1 MKISNGTNF
10 PVQKIKDR
18 LSIEEVISSYIPL
31 VKVGNTLKARCPF
44 HNEKTPSFFVSN
56 ERNSYYCF
64 GCSKGGDIFSFVQ
77 EFEGL
82 DFKGALKLLA
92 ERANVPLEDFEQHPT
107 EDKDVVYKIIEE
119 ATMYFQNNLSI
130 NDKAL
135 SYLKIRGIEEKTI
148 SMFRLGFAKNDW
160 RSLTNYLRDKGYS
173 FESIEKAGLA
183 KKKDEQSK
191 IEDIYDRFRSR
202 IMFPIMDS
210 SGRVIAFSGRYFK
223 EEERNDSIEPAKYLN
238 SPETI
243 VFTKSN
249 VLYGLHL
256 AKESIRKNNFSILV
270 EGQFDLLMSSQ
281 AGFRN
286 TVATSG
292 TALSESLYGENNN
305 VSNLGLIKRL
315 SNNLLIAFDGDNAGL
330 KAIERGGKIA
340 LGLGMDVKVVSF
352 QNDTDPADF
361 ILKEGVEKWRE
372 AVKTSKHIVEF
383 FLDEV
388 IRDFSSDIRKIGQ
401 HINNKIFPFIL
412 LLQSAMEKSHF
423 LKLISTKTGIDIES
437 LRIDLNKKEQEINN
451 NLVIDNSVN
460 NDILKNEMSLEEK
473 RLRRLFGILFFKEVK
488 NNFDLKNVLDDM
500 KDFLNQETIDKFFD
514 KKGELLYEVEMNFA
528 NDGILDKELDELIL
542 NHKENF
548 YKNIRKEKQKE
559 LTNLSKEEQSK
570 VLSEINDLNI
580 KLEKIK
586 KDRL

>member
-1 MKISNGTNF
+1 
-10 PVQKIKDR
+10 
-18 LSIEEVISSYIPL
+18 
-31 VKVGNTLKARCPF
+31 
-44 HNEKTPSFFVSN
+44 
-56 ERNSYYCF
+56 
-64 GCSKGGDIFSFVQ
+64 
-77 EFEGL
+77 
-82 DFKGALKLLA
+82 
-92 ERANVPLEDFEQHPT
+92 
-107 EDKDVVYKIIEE
+107 
-119 ATMYFQNNLSI
+119 
-130 NDKAL
+130 
-135 SYLKIRGIEEKTI
+135 
-148 SMFRLGFAKNDW
+148 
-160 RSLTNYLRDKGYS
+160 
-173 FESIEKAGLA
+173 
-183 KKKDEQSK
+183 
-191 IEDIYDRFRSR
+191 
-202 IMFPIMDS
+202 MDS